1 MGNLISGEFNIYN
14 HKNVGV
20 NSDFIINAGINV
32 NVNDGLL

>member
-1 MGNLISGEFNIYN
+1 MGSLISGEFNIYN

-20 NSDFIINAGINV
+20 NSDFITNV